1 MSCPGRASF
10 ALLIGALGTTL
21 GCGDKNTISG
31 PALSV
36 EAPIALPGATPPDSI
51 LRSGST
57 GSARTLLPLSGRPV
71 GPTTVSPR
79 TTNSSTAQPPQGLS
93 GTWKGTIEFYG
104 NPEEGDVP
112 CEKVASITITLI
124 ESGGNLTGQFE
135 AGCHGTL
142 VLNGIIRGGQMF
154 GSLDVSGAGLSY
166 GRVYGTLSSNR
177 IRFQTV
183 YDLPGDGDEPDSD
196 HDDKFVSSKADLSR

>member
-1 MSCPGRASF
+1 M
-10 ALLIGALGTTL
+10 LLGVLGTTL

-31 PALSV
+31 PAV
-36 EAPIALPGATPPDSI
+36 PVQAPIAVPGATSPDSTR
-51 LRSGST
+51 RSEST
-57 GSARTLLPLSGRPV
+57 GSARTLLPLGGRPV
-71 GPTTVSPR
+71 SPTTVSPR
-79 TTNSSTAQPPQGLS
+79 TTDSPAAPPPEGLG
-93 GTWKGTIEFYG
+93 GTWKGTIAFYA

-112 CEKVASITITLI
+112 CEKVASITIALI

-142 VLNGIIRGGQMF
+142 VLHGIISGGQMF

-166 GRVYGTLSSNR
+166 GRVYGSVSSNR